1 MINVSDN
8 IFVLNTKDTTYV
20 FGILPT
26 GQPEHI
32 YYGRKITVADASG
45 LREKHVFQPGNSVVY
60 DSEHD
65 NYTLEDVCLEMSS
78 YGKGDIREQD

>member
-26 GQPEHI
+26 GQPEHL
-32 YYGRKITVADASG
+32 YYGRK
-45 LREKHVFQPGNSVVY
+45 
-60 DSEHD
+60 
-65 NYTLEDVCLEMSS
+65 
-78 YGKGDIREQD
+78 

>member
-45 LREKHVFQPGNSVVY
+45 LREKHVFQPVV
-60 DSEHD
+60 SQV
-65 NYTLEDVCLEMSS
+65 NAIGALW
-78 YGKGDIREQD
+78 GKTVWTKEIGRAHV